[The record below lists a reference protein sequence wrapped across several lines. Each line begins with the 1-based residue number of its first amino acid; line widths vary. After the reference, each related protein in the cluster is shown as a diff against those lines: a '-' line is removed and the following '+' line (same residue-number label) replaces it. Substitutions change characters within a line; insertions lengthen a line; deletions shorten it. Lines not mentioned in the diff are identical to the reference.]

1 MFNESTIRW
10 FWSVIKGDGEL
21 TEIRLIDKKGKNK
34 TYSGYFTDIET
45 LLQALRPFANS
56 GLGVYYTLNKIND
69 ACYGRSQHDCF
80 LLNPTTTSDTDI
92 TAREYVLI
100 DIDPE
105 RPSETNASDE
115 EVAYA
120 WTTAQRVHNYLRDQG
135 FYAPVIA
142 MSGNG
147 IHLLY
152 KVRFQNTKEREE
164 LVKNFLL
171 ALDMMFGDNRAHVDT
186 SVSNAS
192 RISKLIGTV
201 SNKGANTEERPQRE
215 SYIIQVPDNFECT
228 DITYFEKV
236 AATIPTKEK
245 PSRSNRYAPQEDFD
259 LEQFFRDH
267 DIAIHSQSKFS
278 GGIKYI
284 LEECPFNSSHKHPDA
299 AVFKMSNGA
308 LGFKCLHN
316 SCQQYTWRDFRLHF
330 DPEAYD
336 KKEYYAHLQR
346 QQYYAP
352 PPPPPPI
359 PADLPTP
366 EDPAKG
372 KKWLQM
378 SDIKYINP
386 AKIPYIPSGI
396 IALDKKIMGLMMGDV
411 TILTGLPSCGKTSLI
426 GNLVLNVAQ
435 RGEKAALWSGEMQDF
450 RVQSWIDQMAAGKN
464 YVRAKEGYDNLYFA
478 PKDVCDRVNEWL
490 DGKLFLYNNEYGCK
504 WNQLFQDIQEVV
516 DSENIKLVILDNL
529 MALDLT
535 FQGEKNDKQTQFIKE
550 IKDYAKRKNI
560 HILLVAHPRKETS
573 FQLLRPDSIAGTSDL
588 GNLCDNLFI
597 MHRVGRDFEKRAKG
611 FFEQWQIEDWKR
623 FSVVIEI
630 CKNRSFGVSD
640 FIVGMYYEKESR
652 RLKNEIAEHIV
663 YGWQDEARVQQTLPL
678 DDLPPDNDEF
688 DKAQE
693 LDDLPF

>member
-1 MFNESTIRW
+1 
-10 FWSVIKGDGEL
+10 
-21 TEIRLIDKKGKNK
+21 
-34 TYSGYFTDIET
+34 
-45 LLQALRPFANS
+45 
-56 GLGVYYTLNKIND
+56 
-69 ACYGRSQHDCF
+69 
-80 LLNPTTTSDTDI
+80 
-92 TAREYVLI
+92 
-100 DIDPE
+100 
-105 RPSETNASDE
+105 
-115 EVAYA
+115 
-120 WTTAQRVHNYLRDQG
+120 
-135 FYAPVIA
+135 
-142 MSGNG
+142 
-147 IHLLY
+147 
-152 KVRFQNTKEREE
+152 
-164 LVKNFLL
+164 
-171 ALDMMFGDNRAHVDT
+171 
-186 SVSNAS
+186 
-192 RISKLIGTV
+192 
-201 SNKGANTEERPQRE
+201 
-215 SYIIQVPDNFECT
+215 
-228 DITYFEKV
+228 
-236 AATIPTKEK
+236 
-245 PSRSNRYAPQEDFD
+245 

-396 IALDKKIMGLMMGDV
+396 VALDKKIMGLMMGDV

-516 DSENIKLVILDNL
+516 DQENIKLVILDNL

>member
-1 MFNESTIRW
+1 
-10 FWSVIKGDGEL
+10 
-21 TEIRLIDKKGKNK
+21 
-34 TYSGYFTDIET
+34 
-45 LLQALRPFANS
+45 
-56 GLGVYYTLNKIND
+56 
-69 ACYGRSQHDCF
+69 
-80 LLNPTTTSDTDI
+80 
-92 TAREYVLI
+92 
-100 DIDPE
+100 
-105 RPSETNASDE
+105 
-115 EVAYA
+115 
-120 WTTAQRVHNYLRDQG
+120 
-135 FYAPVIA
+135 
-142 MSGNG
+142 
-147 IHLLY
+147 
-152 KVRFQNTKEREE
+152 
-164 LVKNFLL
+164 
-171 ALDMMFGDNRAHVDT
+171 
-186 SVSNAS
+186 
-192 RISKLIGTV
+192 
-201 SNKGANTEERPQRE
+201 
-215 SYIIQVPDNFECT
+215 
-228 DITYFEKV
+228 
-236 AATIPTKEK
+236 
-245 PSRSNRYAPQEDFD
+245 
-259 LEQFFRDH
+259 
-267 DIAIHSQSKFS
+267 
-278 GGIKYI
+278 
-284 LEECPFNSSHKHPDA
+284 
-299 AVFKMSNGA
+299 
-308 LGFKCLHN
+308 
-316 SCQQYTWRDFRLHF
+316 
-330 DPEAYD
+330 
-336 KKEYYAHLQR
+336 
-346 QQYYAP
+346 
-352 PPPPPPI
+352 
-359 PADLPTP
+359 
-366 EDPAKG
+366 
-372 KKWLQM
+372 
-378 SDIKYINP
+378 
-386 AKIPYIPSGI
+386 
-396 IALDKKIMGLMMGDV
+396 MGLMMGDV

-478 PKDVCDRVNEWL
+478 PKDVCDRVKEWL